1 MSGVDVAELKMQL
14 PMPDLMQKLGLGA
27 YCRKSCRSPF
37 RDDKQPSFSVYQDA
51 GMWFFKDHATGQSGD
66 EIHFVATHYQLDPR
80 SDFKEVIA
88 RYADLAGCSSPIF
101 TAKPTQRRPKKK
113 VNLKGFHQPSPDEL
127 SLIAEGR
134 PYSIA
139 GLEWAAD
146 RGLLLAGELSGK
158 SAYAVTD
165 STHQLAEAER
175 VDGGAFSGGRK
186 CHALPGSNK
195 GWPVGIKE
203 ATNYPAIAILEGI
216 PDLIE
221 AHNYILFE
229 QASHRDKRDVH
240 CLPVGMLGA
249 STVISEE
256 ALPFFTGK
264 HVRIFCHND
273 KAGRAAGEKWAT
285 QIHSHSPVKIDF
297 FSFEGITDDDG
308 CEISDLY
315 DTTRRASRDSWNQ
328 HENLHQM
335 FPQCQA

>member
-1 MSGVDVAELKMQL
+1 M
-14 PMPDLMQKLGLGA
+14 
-27 YCRKSCRSPF
+27 R
-37 RDDKQPSFSVYQDA
+37 
-51 GMWFFKDHATGQSGD
+51 
-66 EIHFVATHYQLDPR
+66 
-80 SDFKEVIA
+80 
-88 RYADLAGCSSPIF
+88 
-101 TAKPTQRRPKKK
+101 
-113 VNLKGFHQPSPDEL
+113 L

-165 STHQLAEAER
+165 STHQLAEARR
-175 VDGGAFSGGRK
+175 VDTVHLVGRK

-273 KAGRAAGEKWAT
+273 KAGRAAGGKWST
-285 QIHSHSPVKIDF
+285 DSLPSPVKIDDF
-297 FSFEGITDDDG
+297 FSF
-308 CEISDLY
+308 
-315 DTTRRASRDSWNQ
+315 
-328 HENLHQM
+328 
-335 FPQCQA
+335 

>member
-14 PMPDLMQKLGLGA
+14 PMPDLMQKLGLGD

-80 SDFKEVIA
+80 SDFKEVIT

-113 VNLKGFHQPSPDEL
+113 VNLEGFYRPTRYEL
-127 SLIAEGR
+127 CPIAEGR
-134 PYSIA
+134 PYSMP
-139 GLEWAAD
+139 GLKWAAD
-146 RGLLLAGELSGK
+146 RGLLMRGK
-158 SAYAVTD
+158 LFGYEVYVVTD
-165 STHQLAEAER
+165 STHQIAEARR
-175 VDGGAFSGGRK
+175 VDGGTFSGGRK

-195 GWPVGIKE
+195 GWPVGITE

-229 QASHRDKRDVH
+229 QASHRQHSGVFDE
-240 CLPVGMLGA
+240 PG
-249 STVISEE
+249 
-256 ALPFFTGK
+256 
-264 HVRIFCHND
+264 
-273 KAGRAAGEKWAT
+273 GRAGAA
-285 QIHSHSPVKIDF
+285 
-297 FSFEGITDDDG
+297 
-308 CEISDLY
+308 
-315 DTTRRASRDSWNQ
+315 
-328 HENLHQM
+328 
-335 FPQCQA
+335 